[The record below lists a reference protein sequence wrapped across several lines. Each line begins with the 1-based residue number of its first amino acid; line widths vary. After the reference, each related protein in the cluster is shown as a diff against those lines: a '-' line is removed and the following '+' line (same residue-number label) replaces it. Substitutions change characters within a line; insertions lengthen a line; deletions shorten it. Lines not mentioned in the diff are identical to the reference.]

1 MKILLL
7 CDRVPDAP
15 SDGLL
20 LRLLALAR
28 ELAPRHR
35 IDLLCWRSRRAA
47 GEPEAGLFTRVW
59 AVPAPPPPPRGRF
72 GPLSGWSPQSLYS
85 ASPETAALLEH
96 EIDPAD
102 YDVVLDSGGV
112 LFAQLPPRWRDV
124 PLVVDYVDDM
134 VLTFRR
140 AQHAAP
146 NLRERLRAWK
156 CAYVFGRF
164 EAETMRRAAHCVMV
178 GDEDAASFARVSPQ
192 VPVSVIANGVDT
204 AYFAPDGSA
213 ARPGHLV
220 FEGTMSF
227 PPNEQAA
234 LHLVR
239 DIMPRVW
246 QRRPEATLAL
256 VGRDPAPVLRALA
269 ADPRVAVTGSVPD
282 VRRHVREAEVFVC
295 PLVSGA
301 GIKNK
306 LLQAWAMERP
316 VVATS
321 MSIGGLAARDGEELL
336 VRDGAAAFADG
347 VLTLL
352 DDAALRAR
360 LGAAGRRAALERFA
374 WSAMAGKLEAL
385 LASARRR
392 AA

>member
-20 LRLLALAR
+20 LRVLALAR

-35 IDLLCWRSRRAA
+35 IDLVCWRTRRDAA
-47 GEPEAGLFTRVW
+47 EPEAGLFTRRWV
-59 AVPAPPPPPRGRF
+59 VPAPPPPARGRF
-72 GPLSGWSPQSLYS
+72 GPLSGWSPQSLYTP
-85 ASPETAALLEH
+85 SPETAALFDGEV
-96 EIDPAD
+96 DPAD
-102 YDVVLDSGGV
+102 YDVIWDAGGV
-112 LFAQLPPRWRDV
+112 LFTQLTARWRDV

-140 AQHAAP
+140 AQRAAAT
-146 NLRERLRAWK
+146 LRERLRAWK
-156 CAYVFGRF
+156 CAHVFGRF

-178 GDEDAASFARVSPQ
+178 GEEDAASFARVSPQ

-234 LHLVR
+234 LHLVH
-239 DIMPRVW
+239 DVMPRIW
-246 QRRPEATLAL
+246 QRRPDVTLAL

-269 ADPRVAVTGSVPD
+269 ADARVIVTGSVPD
-282 VRRHVREAEVFVC
+282 VRHHVRAAEVFVC

-306 LLQAWAMERP
+306 LLQAWAMERA

-321 MSIGGLAARDGEELL
+321 MSIGGLAAHDGEELL
-336 VRDGAAAFADG
+336 VRDGASAFADG
-347 VLTLL
+347 VLALL
-352 DDAALRAR
+352 GDAALRAR
-360 LGAAGRRAALERFA
+360 LGAAGRRAAVERFA
-374 WSAMAGKLEAL
+374 WSTMAAQLEAL
-385 LASARRR
+385 LASARRP
-392 AA
+392 A